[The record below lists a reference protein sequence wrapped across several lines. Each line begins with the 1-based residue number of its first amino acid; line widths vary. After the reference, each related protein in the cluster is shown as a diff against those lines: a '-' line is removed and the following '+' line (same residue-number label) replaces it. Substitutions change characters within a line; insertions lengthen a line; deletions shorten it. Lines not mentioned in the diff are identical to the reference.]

1 MRLALLLLACTL
13 AHAQSAQQVT
23 AQSPSHLNAPQP
35 ATDKL
40 QQEEPWQRN
49 IGPQI
54 VCAALTG
61 RPSTFQMIPG
71 LGRSWTLKLDILPPT
86 PSRKETPSELLKNCA
101 STDAVIL
108 TDAQNSSTVTALMD
122 APQPKVTRADLALL
136 AADAGVRMADAGLTR
151 WNVTHGGAELLLPR
165 FVYRSTPRMVAYSG
179 AVVLADWLVYRR
191 LKRRHPKLARAFILV
206 EIGQDGACVG
216 WSARGIR

>member
-13 AHAQSAQQVT
+13 AHAQSAQQ
-23 AQSPSHLNAPQP
+23 
-35 ATDKL
+35 
-40 QQEEPWQRN
+40 
-49 IGPQI
+49 
-54 VCAALTG
+54 
-61 RPSTFQMIPG
+61 
-71 LGRSWTLKLDILPPT
+71 
-86 PSRKETPSELLKNCA
+86 
-101 STDAVIL
+101 
-108 TDAQNSSTVTALMD
+108 VTALMD

-136 AADAGVRMADAGLTR
+136 AADASVRMADAGLTR

-191 LKRRHPKLARAFILV
+191 LKRRHPKLARAFLLV

-216 WSARGIR
+216 WSAAHSGIGKGRP